1 MHLPLHD
8 ACSVATR
15 VDPLRLAEKCLLL
28 ILGMV
33 LACGALSAAAQ
44 SDVTNESLL
53 IKAGQATTWG
63 DGTTNILQIETNVS
77 IDLDQTHLTADG
89 AVIWL
94 TPTTG
99 AVLEEQRA
107 EISLVGHAAV
117 TQADGVSRTAETLFV
132 TATIRGS
139 IRLTADERQV
149 ENKSTT
155 DLFKRALMIRPSQE
169 AAAQRPGDTG
179 SWLIQ
184 RPWTPSPATTQAVPT
199 SQPAAVAPIF
209 ISADQSEA
217 TKTTDGLIATV
228 LTGNVKLFQ
237 KRPMGEFLELRADR
251 VVVFTTLH
259 DLSEMQKKQYANFE
273 QAITG
278 AYLEGDVRLVFTP
291 AIIKRTAEQR
301 LTGKR
306 VFYDFTTDRAI
317 LTEAVVHTYSPKT
330 ASPIILRAQIV
341 RQLSAGEY
349 TASKA
354 QLTTSSFAT
363 PSYSIGLG
371 KAYVRQV
378 ETGDP
383 TIGTY
388 TEFSGDDVTFQ
399 LYNTPVFYYPHVG
412 GTMDER
418 GSVFRNISA
427 SSGSRFGPGL
437 ITQWGLFE
445 TLGKVPPRGTDIT
458 YQLDYFGKRGPAAG
472 VDGKYQGGT
481 VTDTTRD
488 PWDFTGD
495 FSGFFVEDHGKDKL
509 DNLRPTITPPTGER
523 GRFFLEHQHFL
534 PDDWQMQLSLG
545 YSSDPTFLEEW
556 YQDQFYTRRPQETAL
571 YLKHQRDSEALT
583 FLVSKQLNNFVTSS
597 DLQQEQAEVERLPEI
612 GYRRIGDSLLND
624 STTFFSENTISGLD
638 FHRSR
643 ASLADQA
650 FAPGQTPGLPSYG
663 TTGEPTN
670 LVYRGDFR
678 QELDY
683 PFSAGQF
690 RVVPYVLGRYTVYSD
705 SPTSGGIKNRLYTGA
720 GLRASTAFWKVD
732 DSVESSLFDL
742 HRLRHVIEPEV
753 NVFTGAQN
761 VNRSRLFQYDESV
774 DEINDITGAQLA
786 LRQRWQTKR
795 GGPGRWRSVDVFSFN
810 VEGNFFTRKPQDALI
825 SPTKFRGLFFNSV
838 PEESIPR
845 NSVNADANWRISDT
859 TEIISDVEYNLDQR
873 TLATASAGLAV
884 QRGERISY
892 FLGQRY
898 IEPLKSNITTFA
910 ANYQITSKYVL
921 SFRQSFDFGLSRNVA
936 SEISFIRHFDRFYA
950 SVSLRYDEIGNNSGF
965 MINLIP
971 EGFSTAGVG
980 GSGTKNVFQR

>member
-1 MHLPLHD
+1 MHLPSHD
-8 ACSVATR
+8 VSSPWLNTR
-15 VDPLRLAEKCLLL
+15 PHFPYRKPLLL
-28 ILGMV
+28 LLGFFCV
-33 LACGALSAAAQ
+33 CLSFNLSAQ
-44 SDVTNESLL
+44 TEITNESLL
-53 IKAGQATTWG
+53 IKAAHATTWS
-63 DGTTNILQIETNVS
+63 DGTTNILQIEKAIS

-99 AVLEEQRA
+99 AVLDEQRA
-107 EISLVGHAAV
+107 EIALVGHASV
-117 TQADGVSRTAETLFV
+117 MQGDGITRSADTLFV

-155 DLFKRALMIRPSQE
+155 DLFKSALMIRPRE
-169 AAAQRPGDTG
+169 TAAPGPVDPG
-179 SWLIQ
+179 NWLMQ
-184 RPWTPSPATTQAVPT
+184 RPWAPSPATTQSTPT
-199 SQPAAVAPIF
+199 TKPAAIAPIF
-209 ISADQSEA
+209 ISADNSEA
-217 TKTTDGLIATV
+217 TKTTDGLIANI
-228 LTGNVKLFQ
+228 LSGNVKLFQ
-237 KRPMGEFLELRADR
+237 KRPMGEFLELRAER
-251 VVVFTTLH
+251 VVIFTTLH
-259 DLSEMQKKQYANFE
+259 DLSEMQKKQYTNIE

-278 AYLEGDVRLVFTP
+278 AYLEGDVRLIFTP
-291 AIIKRTAEQR
+291 AASKRSAEQR

-317 LTEAVVHTYSPKT
+317 LTEAVLHTYSPKT
-330 ASPIILRAQIV
+330 SSPIILRAQIV

-383 TIGTY
+383 TIGTF

-399 LYNTPVFYYPHVG
+399 VYNQPVFYFPHVG

-418 GSVFRNISA
+418 GSVFRNIEV
-427 SSGSRFGPGL
+427 SGNSRFGPSL

-445 TLGKVPPRGTDIT
+445 SLGKIPPRGTDIT

-472 VDGKYQGGT
+472 IDGKYQGGI
-481 VTDTTRD
+481 VTDTTKD
-488 PWDFTGD
+488 PWDFSGD
-495 FSGFFVEDHGKDKL
+495 FSGLFIEDHGKDKL
-509 DNLRPTITPPTGER
+509 DRLRPSVIPPTEQR
-523 GRFFLEHQHFL
+523 GRFFLEHQQFL
-534 PDDWQMQLSLG
+534 PDSWQMQLSLG

-556 YQDQFYTRRPQETAL
+556 YQDQFYTHRPQETAL
-571 YLKHQRDSEALT
+571 YLKRQHDTEALT
-583 FLVSKQLNNFVTSS
+583 FLVSKQINNFPTSS
-597 DLQQEQAEVERLPEI
+597 DLQQEQAEVERLPEV
-612 GYRRIGDSLLND
+612 GYRRIGDSLLSD
-624 STTFFSENTISGLD
+624 TTTFFSENSVSGLD

-643 ASLADQA
+643 ATLADQG
-650 FAPGQTPGLPSYG
+650 FGRGQSPGLPSYG
-663 TTGEPTN
+663 TTGEPGT

-690 RVVPYVLGRYTVYSD
+690 RIVPYVIGRYTVYSD
-705 SPTSGGIKNRLYTGA
+705 SPTSGGIKNRLYSGA
-720 GLRASTAFWKVD
+720 GVRASTAFWKVD
-732 DSVESSLFDL
+732 DSVESTLFDL
-742 HRLRHVIEPEV
+742 HRLRHVIEPEI
-753 NVFTGAQN
+753 NVFSGAQN
-761 VNRSRLFQYDESV
+761 VNRNRLFQYDESV

-795 GGPGRWRSVDVFSFN
+795 GGPGRWRGVDVFSFN
-810 VEGNFFTRKPQDALI
+810 VEGNFYTHKPVDALI
-825 SPTKFRGLFFNSV
+825 QPTRFRGLFFDSV

-845 NSVNADANWRISDT
+845 NSVNADANWRISDS
-859 TEIISDVEYNLDQR
+859 TEIITDAEYNLDQR
-873 TLATASAGLAV
+873 TLATASAGFAV

-910 ANYQITSKYVL
+910 ANYQLTSKYTL

-936 SEISFIRHFDRFYA
+936 SEISFIRHFDRFFA
-950 SVSLRYDEIGNNSGF
+950 SVSIRYDEIGNNSGF

-971 EGFSTAGVG
+971 EGFGTA
-980 GSGTKNVFQR
+980 SGMRNVFQR